1 MPVVEKVD
9 VATVWTP
16 STRSCL
22 ADDTTTC
29 STIFL
34 TNEQLI
40 TLDLARLLM
49 VAKFHVLIIFQ
60 NLIEI

>member
-1 MPVVEKVD
+1 MWPLSGRLLLG
-9 VATVWTP
+9 VAWLMTLQHV
-16 STRSCL
+16 L
-22 ADDTTTC
+22 QF
-29 STIFL
+29 FL